1 MQTTKF
7 YDLNPG
13 DRFVDQDDRVCT
25 KLTSTTA
32 RLHIAHPPKEFGR
45 CIAAVG
51 AGTLVRFLPIIP
63 AKFKEKP

>member
-7 YDLNPG
+7 YDLKPG

-45 CIAAVG
+45 CIATVG
-51 AGTLVRFLPIIP
+51 AGTLVRFLPAVP
-63 AKFKEKP
+63 AKFKENP